1 MRLIDADKLI
11 SHLSDYMLQVSPD
24 ETMSMTNDFS
34 EYNLHQIMCETI
46 NDCIEAVKESETV
59 SVEVRTGYHGS
70 CLQPKG
76 SFKKIYQDCAE
87 LNEEKIDIYNAWDDE
102 S

>member
-11 SHLSDYMLQVSPD
+11 CHLSDYMLQESPD
-24 ETMSMTNDFS
+24 ETLSMTNDFS
-34 EYNLHQIMCETI
+34 EYNLHQVICETI
-46 NDCIEAVKESETV
+46 KNCIEAVKESETV
-59 SVEVRTGYHGS
+59 SVEVWNGVRGQ

-87 LNEEKIDIYNAWDDE
+87 LNEEKIDIYNARDDK